1 MRNFLLFCIILALAG
16 CGRQSVKVGEQQ
28 QKTPKVHISG
38 GSGDSYEDAV
48 VISGA
53 LKQNE
58 RLDAEYEYISNKHGL
73 KNRDWS
79 VAGQTIIHEGGK
91 VFDVIGKSSWA
102 LFPSRDLLFR
112 CDIISLEK
120 GMIGDTHGN
129 STGFVEVKETLSIP
143 SHQAF

>member
-1 MRNFLLFCIILALAG
+1 MRKFLLFCIILALAG

-28 QKTPKVHISG
+28 QKAPKVHFSG

-91 VFDVIGKSSWA
+91 VFDVIEIKLGSDSERV
-102 LFPSRDLLFR
+102 SIIR
-112 CDIISLEK
+112 CDIISWK
-120 GMIGDTHGN
+120 RNDRRYTW
-129 STGFVEVKETLSIP
+129 
-143 SHQAF
+143 

>member
-1 MRNFLLFCIILALAG
+1 MRKFLLFCIILALAG

-28 QKTPKVHISG
+28 QKAPKVHFSG

-79 VAGQTIIHEGGK
+79 VAGQTIIHEAERFRRNRNQVGSDSERSIYY
-91 VFDVIGKSSWA
+91 FDVTS
-102 LFPSRDLLFR
+102 FPW
-112 CDIISLEK
+112 K
-120 GMIGDTHGN
+120 
-129 STGFVEVKETLSIP
+129 KE
-143 SHQAF
+143 